1 MGDLEAFD
9 DLLVRLVDRLSLV
22 VLDDDLVEA
31 VL

>member
-1 MGDLEAFD
+1 VGDLEAFD